1 VTRRPHRESTGPDAP
16 ARRSARLLP
25 SVFSWR
31 GGVES
36 PTTAPS
42 SPAYGALR
50 IAFLHLQQPIAPLS
64 EVANARSLPQALEG
78 LGSDSGVL
86 VREVDLAPGWWRTC
100 GEPLLVEHRTLG
112 PCFVFHRRG
121 RWHARRTLDQGETE
135 SIRVDSSFAA
145 ECGEIAH
152 ECLRMPPSGP
162 IRVRDLVAAAMA
174 ERWSDLGLRVLAA
187 CLAAAIGVVIPLMTA
202 LVIDSIIPNGDLR
215 GLVGVAAAL
224 MVAISARTLLLII
237 AGQATLRLDNS
248 LAYRIE
254 SIVLARELGRSHSA
268 SPLPAGEIVQR
279 VSGVNYAMKR
289 LTQATNTVLAQ
300 IVGGLSNLLVL
311 FLFSW
316 VYGVIGVAAA
326 GATIAVMA
334 ADAVIQRRYALASGN
349 ALGRAKA
356 SSIRILEGIDADH
369 DRGITER
376 LVRRWES
383 EQIAASG
390 AAYRSA
396 SVSNARSLVNL
407 LIGSA
412 ARVLMFAIAAYPLV
426 DGLTLGAV
434 IASLAA
440 FTGLTT
446 AVGQLGTLVGTAAL
460 VEPIFARL
468 RPLLDGPAS
477 PPGGEGWPEPHG
489 AFRVEAPPLNEGDS
503 LGSPSLSFEIEP
515 GRLTVIVAERPA
527 MARRLLAMF
536 TGMESSDGR
545 VLIDETP
552 VDRLGVRSLL
562 PRLTSLVSTPG
573 ILPGTVRRNL
583 DPKRRFDDETLL
595 AALATVNCA
604 LSLDD
609 VLDPRRTSASVAADL
624 AAARLSLDPRRV
636 AVIVDHA
643 SMQERPDH
651 RHAVQDVA
659 GRTGTRVVA
668 SNAPDLVAL
677 ADRVIVLDERGRIA
691 ADGPPEEVARSQDL
705 PAPTRSAFR

>member
-1 VTRRPHRESTGPDAP
+1 VTRSHHHETAEPDP
-16 ARRSARLLP
+16 QARRSARLLS

-31 GGVES
+31 GSVVA
-36 PTTAPS
+36 PTIAPT
-42 SPAYGALR
+42 SPAFGALLA
-50 IAFLHLQQPIAPLS
+50 AFLHLQRPTSSLS
-64 EVANARSLPQALEG
+64 EVGNARSIREAVEG
-78 LGSDSGVL
+78 IGVDSGL
-86 VREVDLAPGWWRTC
+86 LIREVDLAPAWWRTR
-100 GEPLLVEHRTLG
+100 GEPLLVEHCTLG

-121 RWHARRTLDQGETE
+121 RWRARRTLDQGGIE
-135 SIRVDSSFAA
+135 SIRVDAVFAA
-145 ECGEIAH
+145 ECGERAH
-152 ECLRMPPSGP
+152 ECLRMPPAGP
-162 IRVRDLVAAAMA
+162 IRIRDLVGAAMA

-187 CLAAAIGVVIPLMTA
+187 CIAAAIGVVIPLMTA
-202 LVIDSIIPNGDLR
+202 LVIDSVIPNGDLR

-224 MVAISARTLLLII
+224 MVAISANSLLLLI

-254 SIVLARELGRSHSA
+254 SIVLARELGRSQSA
-268 SPLPAGEIVQR
+268 SALSAGEIVQR
-279 VSGVNYAMKR
+279 VTGVNYAMKQ
-289 LTQATNTVLAQ
+289 LTDATNTVLVQ
-300 IVGGLSNLLVL
+300 IVSGFANLFVL
-311 FLFSW
+311 FLFNW
-316 VYGVIGVAAA
+316 VYGIIGVVTA
-326 GATIAVMA
+326 GATLAVMLT
-334 ADAVIQRRYALASGN
+334 DALIQRRFALASEN
-349 ALGRAKA
+349 AFGRAKA
-356 SSIRILEGIDADH
+356 ASIRILDGIDAAQ

-383 EQIAASG
+383 EETQASG

-412 ARVLMFAIAAYPLV
+412 ARVLMF
-426 DGLTLGAV
+426 
-434 IASLAA
+434 
-440 FTGLTT
+440 T
-446 AVGQLGTLVGTAAL
+446 AVTAAVAQLGTLVGTAAL

-468 RPLLDGPAS
+468 RPLLDGPAP
-477 PPGGEGWPEPHG
+477 PPGGGGWPEPLG
-489 AFRVEAPPLNEGDS
+489 AFRVDAPPLNEGDS

-515 GRLTVIVAERPA
+515 DRLTVIVAERPA
-527 MARRLLAMF
+527 MAHRLLGMF

-552 VDRLGVRSLL
+552 VDRLGPRSLL

-609 VLDPRRTSASVAADL
+609 VLDPRRTSTSVAADL

-636 AVIVDHA
+636 AVVVDHA
-643 SMQERPDH
+643 ALQERSDH
-651 RHAVQDVA
+651 RRAVQNLA

-668 SNAPDLVAL
+668 SNAPDVVAM
-677 ADRVIVLDERGRIA
+677 ADRVVVLDERGRIV
-691 ADGPPEEVARSQDL
+691 ADGPPGEIAHSQGL
-705 PAPTRSAFR
+705 PVPTRSAFR

>member
-1 VTRRPHRESTGPDAP
+1 MTRSHHHETAEPDP
-16 ARRSARLLP
+16 QARRSARLLP

-31 GGVES
+31 GSVVA
-36 PTTAPS
+36 PTIAPS
-42 SPAYGALR
+42 SPAFGALLA
-50 IAFLHLQQPIAPLS
+50 AFLHLQRPTSSLS
-64 EVANARSLPQALEG
+64 EVGNARSIREAVEG
-78 LGSDSGVL
+78 IGVDSGL
-86 VREVDLAPGWWRTC
+86 LIREVDLAPAWWRTR
-100 GEPLLVEHRTLG
+100 GEPLLVEHCTLG

-121 RWHARRTLDQGETE
+121 RWHGRRMLDQGGTE
-135 SIRVDSSFAA
+135 SIRVDAAFAA
-145 ECGEIAH
+145 ECGERAH
-152 ECLRMPPSGP
+152 ECLRMPPAGP
-162 IRVRDLVAAAMA
+162 IRIRDLVGAAMA

-187 CLAAAIGVVIPLMTA
+187 CIAAAIGVVIPLMTA
-202 LVIDSIIPNGDLR
+202 LVIDSVIPNGDLR

-224 MVAISARTLLLII
+224 MVAISANSLLLLI

-254 SIVLARELGRSHSA
+254 SIVLARELGRSQSA
-268 SPLPAGEIVQR
+268 SALSAGEIVQR
-279 VSGVNYAMKR
+279 VTGVNYAMKQ
-289 LTQATNTVLAQ
+289 LTDATNTVLVQ
-300 IVGGLSNLLVL
+300 IVSGFSNLFVL
-311 FLFSW
+311 FLFNW
-316 VYGVIGVAAA
+316 VYGIIGVVTA
-326 GATIAVMA
+326 GATLAVMLT
-334 ADAVIQRRYALASGN
+334 DALIQRRFALASEN
-349 ALGRAKA
+349 AFGRAKA
-356 SSIRILEGIDADH
+356 ASIRILDGIDAAQ

-383 EQIAASG
+383 EETQASG

-426 DGLTLGAV
+426 DGLTLGAF

-440 FTGLTT
+440 FTAVT
-446 AVGQLGTLVGTAAL
+446 AAVAQLGTLVGTAAL

-468 RPLLDGPAS
+468 RPLLDGPAP
-477 PPGGEGWPEPHG
+477 PPGGGGWPEPLG
-489 AFRVEAPPLNEGDS
+489 AFRVDAPPLNEGDS

-515 GRLTVIVAERPA
+515 DRLTVIVAERPA
-527 MARRLLAMF
+527 MAHRLLGMF

-552 VDRLGVRSLL
+552 VDRLGPRSLL

-609 VLDPRRTSASVAADL
+609 VLDPRRTSTSVAAAL
-624 AAARLSLDPRRV
+624 AAVRLSLEPRRV

-643 SMQERPDH
+643 AMQERSDH
-651 RHAVQDVA
+651 RRAVQNLA

-668 SNAPDLVAL
+668 SNAPDVVAM
-677 ADRVIVLDERGRIA
+677 ADRVVVLDERGRIV
-691 ADGPPEEVARSQDL
+691 ADGPPGEIAHSQGL
-705 PAPTRSAFR
+705 PVPTRSAFR